1 HLRLNGD
8 VRVVS
13 AFHPRATKSRTCR
26 RFGFGR
32 PTDSRAVASS
42 ERLNVLSCPW
52 GYDVGDGAKAM
63 ANEKRTDSLMNLVAV
78 VGRILIAL
86 IFVRAGINKIGSIDA
101 TAAEMAKSGI
111 PLSNI
116 LVFGAIMME
125 LGGGLLLMV
134 GLLARWA
141 ALALFFY
148 TLTLALIFHAYW
160 AVPDAQA
167 RLQASFFFGHLSMMG
182 GMLVVVAFGA
192 GAYSL
197 DALVRRKA

>member
-1 HLRLNGD
+1 VANGNLTDRLTNF
-8 VRVVS
+8 VV
-13 AFHPRATKSRTCR
+13 
-26 RFGFGR
+26 
-32 PTDSRAVASS
+32 
-42 ERLNVLSCPW
+42 
-52 GYDVGDGAKAM
+52 
-63 ANEKRTDSLMNLVAV
+63 V

-86 IFVRAGINKIGSIDA
+86 IFVRAGVNKIGSIDA

-116 LVFGAIMME
+116 LVFGAIVME

-134 GLLARWA
+134 GLFARWA

-167 RLQASFFFGHLSMMG
+167 RLQASIFFGHLSMMG

-197 DALVRRKA
+197 DALVRQKA

>member
-1 HLRLNGD
+1 M
-8 VRVVS
+8 
-13 AFHPRATKSRTCR
+13 
-26 RFGFGR
+26 
-32 PTDSRAVASS
+32 
-42 ERLNVLSCPW
+42 LSCPW

>member
-1 HLRLNGD
+1 
-8 VRVVS
+8 
-13 AFHPRATKSRTCR
+13 
-26 RFGFGR
+26 
-32 PTDSRAVASS
+32 
-42 ERLNVLSCPW
+42 
-52 GYDVGDGAKAM
+52 M

>member
-1 HLRLNGD
+1 MANG
-8 VRVVS
+8 
-13 AFHPRATKSRTCR
+13 T
-26 RFGFGR
+26 
-32 PTDSRAVASS
+32 PTDSLKNFV
-42 ERLNVLSCPW
+42 V
-52 GYDVGDGAKAM
+52 
-63 ANEKRTDSLMNLVAV
+63 V

-101 TAAEMAKSGI
+101 IAAQMAKSGI

-134 GLLARWA
+134 GLFARWA
-141 ALALFFY
+141 AMALFFY

-167 RLQASFFFGHLSMMG
+167 RMQASFFFGHLSMMG

-197 DALVRRKA
+197 DALVRQKHEPAAA

>member
-1 HLRLNGD
+1 MANG
-8 VRVVS
+8 
-13 AFHPRATKSRTCR
+13 T
-26 RFGFGR
+26 
-32 PTDSRAVASS
+32 PTDSLKNFV
-42 ERLNVLSCPW
+42 V
-52 GYDVGDGAKAM
+52 
-63 ANEKRTDSLMNLVAV
+63 V

-101 TAAEMAKSGI
+101 TAAQMAKSGI

-134 GLLARWA
+134 GLFARWA

-167 RLQASFFFGHLSMMG
+167 RMQASFFFGHLSMMG

-197 DALVRRKA
+197 DALVTQKHEPTAA